1 MPLMGVKAYA
11 RHKGVHQKSVQDA
24 IKRGRITRNTEGLID
39 SEQADK
45 DWENNRLV
53 AKVPFTAHRPRE
65 APEPELANSTLNFNQ
80 ARAAK
85 EVFEARLRKIELEE
99 RQGNLI
105 QRKAAELEFHNQA
118 RITRDAILN
127 IPPRIAALIA
137 GESDVAAVQDLLE
150 IELRTALEHLSQG
163 KFG

>member
-1 MPLMGVKAYA
+1 MGVKAYA

-24 IKRGRITRNTEGLID
+24 IKRGRITRNADGLID
-39 SEQADK
+39 SDQADQ
-45 DWENNRLV
+45 DWENNRNPARV
-53 AKVPFTAHRPRE
+53 REHATTHRTRAKT
-65 APEPELANSTLNFNQ
+65 ELDNTTSLNFNQ

-105 QRKAAELEFHNQA
+105 QRKVAELEFHNQA

-127 IPPRIAALIA
+127 IPIRISAMLATETDPAAI
-137 GESDVAAVQDLLE
+137 EDLLD
-150 IELRTALEHLSQG
+150 IELRAALEHLSQG